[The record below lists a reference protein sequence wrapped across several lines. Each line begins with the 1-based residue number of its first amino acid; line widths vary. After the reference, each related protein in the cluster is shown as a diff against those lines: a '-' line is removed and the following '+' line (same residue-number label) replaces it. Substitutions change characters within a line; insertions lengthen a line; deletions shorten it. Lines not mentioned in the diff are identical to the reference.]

1 MTDAQSPLA
10 VKIMNANPHAY
21 EALVGEGGTPALARE
36 LLVGV
41 KPDQLLTTPIKSPP
55 TADAMLAGLWL
66 WHDALEESHTLSQ
79 KLDAPDAEAEKVT
92 RKLKEAEKVTST
104 DLTIEEMKRERDSRN
119 HTAHPRNLATTRLPC
134 LRRLHRL
141 R

>member
-79 KLDAPDAEAEKVT
+79 KLDAPDAEAE
-92 RKLKEAEKVTST
+92 
-104 DLTIEEMKRERDSRN
+104 
-119 HTAHPRNLATTRLPC
+119 
-134 LRRLHRL
+134 
-141 R
+141 